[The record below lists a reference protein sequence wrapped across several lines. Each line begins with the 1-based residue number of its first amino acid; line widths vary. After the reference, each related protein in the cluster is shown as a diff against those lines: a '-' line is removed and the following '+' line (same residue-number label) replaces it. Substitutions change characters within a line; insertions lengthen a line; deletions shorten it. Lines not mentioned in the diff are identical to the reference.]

1 METADQILPRP
12 RVHSGFSAD
21 GAVYHSQQRCW
32 NLDMRDAA
40 MINRRH
46 ESRNVA
52 NHSATK
58 TYNKRLAVKSRRDH
72 PVAYSTGLLQRLR
85 LFPCWNGDQRRL
97 KPR

>member
-40 MINRRH
+40 MINRGY

-58 TYNKRLAVKSRRDH
+58 THNKRLAVKSRRDH
-72 PVAYSTGLLQRLR
+72 PVANRARSLKRLR
-85 LFPCWNGDQRRL
+85 FLAGRNREQRGV
-97 KPR
+97 KSG